1 MVDGPV
7 RRLLAFE
14 IARTREL
21 YRCAAPGIRLLDPT
35 RGRASR
41 TALRLYGGILDEVER
56 ADYQVLDRRVSVGAA
71 RRARV
76 AVPGL
81 ARAYAARR

>member
-1 MVDGPV
+1 V
-7 RRLLAFE
+7 
-14 IARTREL
+14 
-21 YRCAAPGIRLLDPT
+21 RLLDPT
-35 RGRASR
+35 SR
-41 TALRLYGGILDEVER
+41 DCLLTAFRLYGGILDEVER
-56 ADYQVLDRRVSVGAA
+56 ADYQVLDRRVSVGPA